1 MEQNDLFS
9 ALLVV
14 LGVLKNGTNLEQ
26 KTKNWNKIF
35 MICECSWIKIT
46 LYF

>member
-26 KTKNWNKIF
+26 RPKKWNK
-35 MICECSWIKIT
+35 K
-46 LYF
+46 